1 MTTPAG
7 DIATPSAGHLF
18 RVFLRLGVGAF
29 GGPAMVAFIRRNV
42 VEQRRWLTDRDFRE
56 GVAVCQALP
65 GATSMQLSAWVGL
78 QMAGVT
84 GAAAA
89 LIGFGLPAVGLMLAL
104 STSYQQL
111 AGTAIVTAVFGG
123 LQAITVAIVASATV
137 SFGRSSLRN
146 WRHFVIAAG
155 AAGALALKVHP
166 ILVVAA
172 SGVTAVALGPR
183 QETADLQSSSTPR
196 STTRPLLGI
205 CAAVLV
211 GFAILAATSPELFEL
226 GTLMTRIDL
235 FAFGGGF
242 TSLPLMFH
250 EVISRG
256 WMSTTTFLDGVALGQ
271 VTPGP
276 VILTATFVGLVV
288 AGYPGAAVATIAI
301 FLPSFLILVGVAPHV
316 SRLRAWRRFDALV
329 AGLSASFVGLLA
341 TTTVRFATEV
351 PWDPSRLVTT
361 GVAFGVL
368 VAGIDIVWV
377 VLVGAAVSAV
387 FIAP

>member
-1 MTTPAG
+1 MP
-7 DIATPSAGHLF
+7 P
-18 RVFLRLGVGAF
+18 
-29 GGPAMVAFIRRNV
+29 
-42 VEQRRWLTDRDFRE
+42 
-56 GVAVCQALP
+56 
-65 GATSMQLSAWVGL
+65 
-78 QMAGVT
+78 
-84 GAAAA
+84 
-89 LIGFGLPAVGLMLAL
+89 
-104 STSYQQL
+104 
-111 AGTAIVTAVFGG
+111 
-123 LQAITVAIVASATV
+123 
-137 SFGRSSLRN
+137 
-146 WRHFVIAAG
+146 
-155 AAGALALKVHP
+155 ALALKVHP

-276 VILTATFVGLVV
+276 VILTATFVGLAV

>member
-29 GGPAMVAFIRRNV
+29 GGPAMVAFIRHNV

-155 AAGALALKVHP
+155 
-166 ILVVAA
+166 VV
-172 SGVTAVALGPR
+172 
-183 QETADLQSSSTPR
+183 
-196 STTRPLLGI
+196 
-205 CAAVLV
+205 V

>member
-1 MTTPAG
+1 MTTPAA
-7 DIATPSAGHLF
+7 DAATPSAGHIF

-78 QMAGVT
+78 QMAGVN

-89 LIGFGLPAVGLMLAL
+89 LIGFGLPAVALMLAL

-111 AGTAIVTAVFGG
+111 AGTATVTAVFAG
-123 LQAITVAIVASATV
+123 LQAITVAIVASAT
-137 SFGRSSLRN
+137 
-146 WRHFVIAAG
+146 
-155 AAGALALKVHP
+155 
-166 ILVVAA
+166 ILVVVA
-172 SGVTAVALGPR
+172 SGVIAVALGPR
-183 QETADLQSSSTPR
+183 QETADLQPPSTPR
-196 STTRPLLGI
+196 STTRPLLI
-205 CAAVLV
+205 ISAAVVV

-226 GTLMTRIDL
+226 GTLMARIDM

-276 VILTATFVGLVV
+276 VVLTATFVGLAV

-316 SRLRAWRRFDALV
+316 SRLRTWHGFDALV

-341 TTTVRFATEV
+341 TTTVRFATDV

-368 VAGIDIVWV
+368 VAGVDIVWV
-377 VLVGAAVSAV
+377 VLVGAVVSAV
-387 FIAP
+387 LIAP